1 MGEKKTKEGIPKKK
15 EEGTKTKK
23 KKEERPSSGSGVS
36 NGLIFII

>member
-1 MGEKKTKEGIPKKK
+1 MGEGIPKKK

-23 KKEERPSSGSGVS
+23 KEEERPSSGVS